1 MFLMIMMC
9 YLSKKGFHILIAL
22 TLLKAN
28 KSWNVDTEQY
38 NFSKLPLTTQVFSA
52 QYFLK
57 GNPEYDSMTETFS
70 FILAI
75 SIFNICHFIFWTA
88 VCKIPVGYFLV
99 KYPFFKNVF
108 IFWGG
113 EGNALRY
120 PLLPAVEGSSVE
132 YMNSHS
138 PDTLTLLHSD
148 VLAFSVSSCVFCLFV
163 CAFFFSHYLFSSIL
177 PLQSICSLSN
187 KSKLSN
193 LKLKILPFRLHGKK
207 NLSNKN
213 FQKKM
218 SRKPA
223 EIA

>member
-28 KSWNVDTEQY
+28 KSWKVDTEQY

-57 GNPEYDSMTETFS
+57 GNPEYDSMTEPFS

-75 SIFNICHFIFWTA
+75 RIFNICHFIFWTA
-88 VCKIPVGYFLV
+88 VCKIAVGYFLV
-99 KYPFFKNVF
+99 KYTFFKNVF
-108 IFWGG
+108 VFWGG
-113 EGNALRY
+113 ERNALRY

-148 VLAFSVSSCVFCLFV
+148 VLAFSISSCVFFCLFV
-163 CAFFFSHYLFSSIL
+163 LFFSHYLFSSIL

-187 KSKLSN
+187 KSKFSN
-193 LKLKILPFRLHGKK
+193 LKLKIPPFQLHGKK
-207 NLSNKN
+207 KKISQTKIFKKNWVGNL
-213 FQKKM
+213 QK
-218 SRKPA
+218 
-223 EIA
+223 

>member
-57 GNPEYDSMTETFS
+57 GNPEYDSMTEPFS

-163 CAFFFSHYLFSSIL
+163 CAFFFFPLFIQFYFTSSIYLF
-177 PLQSICSLSN
+177 PQ
-187 KSKLSN
+187 
-193 LKLKILPFRLHGKK
+193 
-207 NLSNKN
+207 
-213 FQKKM
+213 
-218 SRKPA
+218 
-223 EIA
+223 